1 MKSNTK
7 KNNSLKIEILKKYL
21 YKFLY
26 IIEFLVAI
34 FCAYSLY
41 QIVLN
46 RNNLHIWSLKYLI
59 IFVPTIIMLIGCIIL
74 NYKKNKEKI
83 EKIIISFLI
92 PVGMLYVFFM
102 APSYVP
108 DEQAH
113 ILKSYEIST
122 GELITPIKEDGSS
135 KTKIPKFFVD
145 NMIPNI
151 SKYGQ
156 FNLAS
161 MENTDYN
168 EIVEEENEAQA
179 YPAILYIF
187 SSIGFLIGR
196 LFEINGIFTIYLARL
211 FNFAVFLIMGYYSMK
226 IIPFGKFIIGT
237 ILFLPMSFQQ
247 GASVSADCILNAV
260 SIMYIAY
267 TLYLINKNDQIKWFE
282 KVIYIAMSIIIGI
295 SKIAYVPMIGL
306 SLLFI
311 GAKNI
316 TKKQKIIFIITTILI
331 TIICSIAWFMF
342 MQRYQNTLSHSQ
354 YLQENNVN
362 MSEQIRTIIEN
373 PRNIIEII
381 KNTIK
386 DGAYIVGAI
395 GNQLGW
401 LNIET
406 SNIVIIMFI
415 AILAISSFL
424 TNEKEE
430 LRNIEKIWMIFIM
443 FGVYVLVILALYL
456 IWTSVGLDE
465 VLGVQGRYFIP
476 ILPLLLLCLC
486 KKDRYIKF
494 KNVNLML
501 PIILTILNVI
511 AISDIIEFFI

>member
-7 KNNSLKIEILKKYL
+7 KNNSPKIEILKKYL

-26 IIEFLVAI
+26 IIEFLIAI
-34 FCAYSLY
+34 FSAYSLY

-59 IFVPTIIMLIGCIIL
+59 IFVPTTIMLVGCIIL

-92 PVGMLYVFFM
+92 PVGMLYVFFV

-113 ILKSYEIST
+113 ILKSYEVST
-122 GELITPIKEDGSS
+122 GEIITPIKEDGSS
-135 KTKIPKFFVD
+135 RTKIPEFFAD
-145 NMIPNI
+145 NMIPKI

-161 MENTDYN
+161 MESTDYN
-168 EIVEEENEAQA
+168 EIVEEENEAQS

-196 LFEINGIFTIYLARL
+196 VFEINGIFTIYLARL
-211 FNFAVFLIMGYYSMK
+211 FNLAVFLIMGYYSMK
-226 IIPFGKFIIGT
+226 IIPFGEIIIGI

-247 GASVSADCILNAV
+247 GASISADCILNAI

-267 TLYLINKNDQIKWFE
+267 TLYLINKNDKIKWFE

-295 SKIAYVPMIGL
+295 SKIAYVPIIGL

-316 TKKQKIIFIITTILI
+316 TKKQKAIFIITTILI
-331 TIICSIAWFMF
+331 TLICSITWFVF
-342 MQRYQNTLSHSQ
+342 MQKYQATLSHSR
-354 YLQENNVN
+354 YLQDNNVN
-362 MSEQIRTIIEN
+362 MSEQIKSIIDNPRIIIEV
-373 PRNIIEII
+373 I
-381 KNTIK
+381 KNSIK
-386 DGAYIVGAI
+386 NGAYIEGTI
-395 GNQLGW
+395 GSNLGW

-415 AILAISSFL
+415 AILAISPFL
-424 TNEKEE
+424 NESRKE
-430 LRNIEKIWMIFIM
+430 LKNIEKIWMLLITFV
-443 FGVYVLVILALYL
+443 VYVLVILALYL
-456 IWTSVGLDE
+456 AWTSVGLDE

-476 ILPLLLLCLC
+476 ILPLPLLCLC

-501 PIILTILNVI
+501 PIILTILNI
-511 AISDIIEFFI
+511 ITISDIIEFFI